1 MLTIYKTLKSMGTIK
16 PQENQNIFDISL
28 QEYGS
33 IEKVFDILEDNEKFN
48 ITDDISVYEDLKIGR
63 EAFKKDIVEYYNSR
77 NLKPATSISD
87 EEQYLLDDFSGID
100 YMIIE
105 DDFIIY

>member
-1 MLTIYKTLKSMGTIK
+1 MIYKTLKSMGTIK

-33 IEKVFDILEDNEKFN
+33 IEKVFDLLEDNDQFN
-48 ITDDISVYEDLKIGR
+48 ITEDISVYKDLKIGR

-77 NLKPATSISD
+77 NLKPATSITD
-87 EEQYLLDDFSGID
+87 EEQYLLNDYSGID

>member
-1 MLTIYKTLKSMGTIK
+1 MLTIYKILKSMEITK

-33 IEKVFDILEDNEKFN
+33 IEKVFDLLEDNNQFN
-48 ITDDISVYEDLKIGR
+48 LTEDISVYKDLKTGR

-77 NLKPATSISD
+77 NLKPATAISD
-87 EEQYLLDDFSGID
+87 EEQFLLDNYSGID
-100 YMIIE
+100 HMIIE
-105 DDFIIY
+105 NDFIIY

>member
-1 MLTIYKTLKSMGTIK
+1 MLTIYKTLESMGTIK
-16 PQENQNIFDISL
+16 PQENQNIFDLSL

-33 IEKVFDILEDNEKFN
+33 IEKVFDILEDNDLFN
-48 ITDDISVYEDLKIGR
+48 ITEDLSVYKDLKIGR

-77 NLKPATSISD
+77 NLKPATALT
-87 EEQYLLDDFSGID
+87 EEEEFLMDNFSGID

>member
-1 MLTIYKTLKSMGTIK
+1 MSTIYKTLKSMGTIK

-33 IEKVFDILEDNEKFN
+33 IEKVFDLLEDNDQFN
-48 ITDDISVYEDLKIGR
+48 ITEDLSVYEDLKIGR

-77 NLKPATSISD
+77 NLQPATGISD
-87 EEQYLLDDFSGID
+87 EEQYLLDNFSGID

>member
-1 MLTIYKTLKSMGTIK
+1 METIK

-33 IEKVFDILEDNEKFN
+33 IEKVFDLLEDNDKFDL
-48 ITDDISVYEDLKIGR
+48 TEDISVYKELKVGR

-77 NLKPATSISD
+77 NLKPATSISE
-87 EEQYLLDDFSGID
+87 EEQYLLDNFSGID

>member
-1 MLTIYKTLKSMGTIK
+1 MSTIYKTLKSMETIK

-33 IEKVFDILEDNEKFN
+33 IEKVFDLLEDNDKFDL
-48 ITDDISVYEDLKIGR
+48 TEDISVYNELKIGR
-63 EAFKKDIVEYYNSR
+63 EAFKKDIVEYYNTR
-77 NLKPATSISD
+77 NLKPATSISE
-87 EEQYLLDDFSGID
+87 EEQYLLNNFSGID

-105 DDFIIY
+105 EDFIIY

>member
-1 MLTIYKTLKSMGTIK
+1 MSTIYKTLKSMETIK
-16 PQENQNIFDISL
+16 PQENQNIFDVSL

-33 IEKVFDILEDNEKFN
+33 IEKVFDLLDDNDRFNLTEDL
-48 ITDDISVYEDLKIGR
+48 SVYEDLKIGR
-63 EAFKKDIVEYYNSR
+63 EAFKKDIVEYYNTR
-77 NLKPATSISD
+77 NLKPATAITE
-87 EEQYLLDDFSGID
+87 EEQYLLDNFSGID

>member
-1 MLTIYKTLKSMGTIK
+1 METIK

-33 IEKVFDILEDNEKFN
+33 IEKVFDILEDNENFDL
-48 ITDDISVYEDLKIGR
+48 TDDISVYKDLKVGR

-77 NLKPATSISD
+77 KLNPATSITD
-87 EEQYLLDDFSGID
+87 EEQYLLDNFSGID

>member
-1 MLTIYKTLKSMGTIK
+1 MSTIYKTLKSMETIK
-16 PQENQNIFDISL
+16 PQENQNIFDVSI

-33 IEKVFDILEDNEKFN
+33 IEKVFDLLDDNDRFNLTEDL
-48 ITDDISVYEDLKIGR
+48 SVYEDLKIGR
-63 EAFKKDIVEYYNSR
+63 EAFKKDIVEYYNTR
-77 NLKPATSISD
+77 NLKPATAITE
-87 EEQYLLDDFSGID
+87 EEQYLLDNFSGID

>member
-1 MLTIYKTLKSMGTIK
+1 MLTIYKTLKSMGTTK

-33 IEKVFDILEDNEKFN
+33 IEKVFDLLEDNNLFN
-48 ITDDISVYEDLKIGR
+48 LTEDISVYKDLKTGR
-63 EAFKKDIVEYYNSR
+63 ETFKKDIVEYYNSR
-77 NLKPATSISD
+77 NLKPATAISD
-87 EEQYLLDDFSGID
+87 EEQYLLDNYSGID

-105 DDFIIY
+105 NDFIIY

>member
-1 MLTIYKTLKSMGTIK
+1 MSTIYKTLKSMETIK
-16 PQENQNIFDISL
+16 PQENQNIFDLSL

-33 IEKVFDILEDNEKFN
+33 IEKVFDLLEDNDQFN
-48 ITDDISVYEDLKIGR
+48 ITEDISVYQDLKIGR

-77 NLKPATSISD
+77 NLKPATALT
-87 EEQYLLDDFSGID
+87 EEEEFLLDNFSGID

>member
-1 MLTIYKTLKSMGTIK
+1 MSTIYKTLKSMGTTK

-33 IEKVFDILEDNEKFN
+33 IEKVFDLLEDNDQFSLTE
-48 ITDDISVYEDLKIGR
+48 DISVYKDLKTGR

-77 NLKPATSISD
+77 NLKPATAISD
-87 EEQYLLDDFSGID
+87 EELFLLNDYSGID

>member
-1 MLTIYKTLKSMGTIK
+1 METIK
-16 PQENQNIFDISL
+16 PQENQNIFDVSL

-33 IEKVFDILEDNEKFN
+33 IEKVFDLLDDNDRFNLTEDL
-48 ITDDISVYEDLKIGR
+48 SVYEDLKIGH
-63 EAFKKDIVEYYNSR
+63 EAFKKDIVEYYNTR
-77 NLKPATSISD
+77 NLKPATAITE
-87 EEQYLLDDFSGID
+87 EEQYLLDNFSGID

>member
-1 MLTIYKTLKSMGTIK
+1 METIK
-16 PQENQNIFDISL
+16 PQENQNIFDLSL

-33 IEKVFDILEDNEKFN
+33 IEKVFDILEDNDKFN
-48 ITDDISVYEDLKIGR
+48 ITEDISVYNDLKIGR

-77 NLKPATSISD
+77 NLKPATALT
-87 EEQYLLDDFSGID
+87 EEEEFLLDFSGID

>member
-1 MLTIYKTLKSMGTIK
+1 MLTICKTLKSMETIK
-16 PQENQNIFDISL
+16 PQQNQNIFDISL

-33 IEKVFDILEDNEKFN
+33 IEKVFDLLEDNEKFD
-48 ITDDISVYEDLKIGR
+48 ITDDLCVYEDLKIGR

-77 NLKPATSISD
+77 KLKPATALT
-87 EEQYLLDDFSGID
+87 EEEGYYFSGID

>member
-1 MLTIYKTLKSMGTIK
+1 METIK

-33 IEKVFDILEDNEKFN
+33 IEKVFDILEDNDQFDLTE
-48 ITDDISVYEDLKIGR
+48 DLSVYKELKTGR
-63 EAFKKDIVEYYNSR
+63 DAFKKDIVEYYNSR
-77 NLKPATSISD
+77 NLNPATAITD
-87 EEQYLLDDFSGID
+87 EEQYLLDNFSGID

>member
-1 MLTIYKTLKSMGTIK
+1 METIK
-16 PQENQNIFDISL
+16 PQENQNIFDLSL

-33 IEKVFDILEDNEKFN
+33 IEKVFDILEDNDKFDL
-48 ITDDISVYEDLKIGR
+48 TEDLSVYKDLQTGR
-63 EAFKKDIVEYYNSR
+63 EAFKKDIVEYYTSR
-77 NLKPATSISD
+77 NLKPATDLTD
-87 EEQYLLDDFSGID
+87 EEQFLMDNFSGID

>member
-1 MLTIYKTLKSMGTIK
+1 METIK
-16 PQENQNIFDISL
+16 PQENQNIFDLSL

-33 IEKVFDILEDNEKFN
+33 IEKVFDILEDNDKFN
-48 ITDDISVYEDLKIGR
+48 ITEDISVYNDLKIGR

-77 NLKPATSISD
+77 NLKPATALT
-87 EEQYLLDDFSGID
+87 EEEEFLLDNFSGID

>member
-1 MLTIYKTLKSMGTIK
+1 METIK

-33 IEKVFDILEDNEKFN
+33 IEKVFDLLEDNDKFDL
-48 ITDDISVYEDLKIGR
+48 TEDVSVYNELKIGR
-63 EAFKKDIVEYYNSR
+63 EAFKKDIVEYYNTR
-77 NLKPATSISD
+77 NLKPATSISE
-87 EEQYLLDDFSGID
+87 EEQYLLDNFSGID

>member
-1 MLTIYKTLKSMGTIK
+1 MLTIYKTLKSMETIK

-87 EEQYLLDDFSGID
+87 EEQYLLDNFSGID

>member
-1 MLTIYKTLKSMGTIK
+1 MGTIRA
-16 PQENQNIFDISL
+16 QQNQNIFDLSL

-33 IEKVFDILEDNEKFN
+33 IENVFDILEDNDLYN
-48 ITDDISVYEDLKIGR
+48 ITGDVSVYEDLKVGR

-77 NLKPATSISD
+77 NLKPATSIADD
-87 EEQYLLDDFSGID
+87 EEFLLTNFSGID

-105 DDFIIY
+105 DDFIIYE

>member
-1 MLTIYKTLKSMGTIK
+1 MSTIYKTLKSMETIK
-16 PQENQNIFDISL
+16 PQENQNIFDLSL

-33 IEKVFDILEDNEKFN
+33 IEKVFDILEDNDKFD
-48 ITDDISVYEDLKIGR
+48 ITEDLSVYKELKTGR
-63 EAFKKDIVEYYNSR
+63 DAFKKDIVEYYNSR
-77 NLKPATSISD
+77 NLKPATALTD
-87 EEQYLLDDFSGID
+87 EEQFLMDNFSGID

>member
-1 MLTIYKTLKSMGTIK
+1 METIK

-33 IEKVFDILEDNEKFN
+33 IEKVFDLLEDNDKFDL
-48 ITDDISVYEDLKIGR
+48 TEDISVYNELKIGR
-63 EAFKKDIVEYYNSR
+63 EAFKKDIVEYYNTR
-77 NLKPATSISD
+77 NLKPATSISE
-87 EEQYLLDDFSGID
+87 EEQYLLNNFSGID

>member
-1 MLTIYKTLKSMGTIK
+1 MSTICKTLKSMETIK
-16 PQENQNIFDISL
+16 PQENQNIFDLSL

-33 IEKVFDILEDNEKFN
+33 IEKVFDILEDNDKFDL
-48 ITDDISVYEDLKIGR
+48 TEDLSVYKDLQTGR
-63 EAFKKDIVEYYNSR
+63 EAFKKDIVEYYTSR
-77 NLKPATSISD
+77 NLKPATDLTD
-87 EEQYLLDDFSGID
+87 EEQFLMDNFSGID

>member
-1 MLTIYKTLKSMGTIK
+1 MSTIYKTLKSMGTIK

-33 IEKVFDILEDNEKFN
+33 IEKVFDILEDNDQFN
-48 ITDDISVYEDLKIGR
+48 LTDDISVYEDLKIGR

-77 NLKPATSISD
+77 NLKPATSITE
-87 EEQYLLDDFSGID
+87 EEQYLLDNFSGID

>member
-1 MLTIYKTLKSMGTIK
+1 MSTIYKTLKSMETIK

-33 IEKVFDILEDNEKFN
+33 IEKVFDILEDNDQFN

-63 EAFKKDIVEYYNSR
+63 EAFKKDIVEYYKSR
-77 NLKPATSISD
+77 NLKPATSITE
-87 EEQYLLDDFSGID
+87 EEQYLLDNFSGID

>member
-1 MLTIYKTLKSMGTIK
+1 METIK
-16 PQENQNIFDISL
+16 PQENQNIFDLSL

-48 ITDDISVYEDLKIGR
+48 LTDDISVYKDLKIGR

-87 EEQYLLDDFSGID
+87 EEQYLLDNFSGID

>member
-1 MLTIYKTLKSMGTIK
+1 MGAIK
-16 PQENQNIFDISL
+16 PQDNQNILDISL

-33 IEKVFDILEDNEKFN
+33 IEKVFDLLEDNDKFN
-48 ITDDISVYEDLKIGR
+48 ITEDISVYQDLKIGR

-77 NLKPATSISD
+77 NLKPATALT
-87 EEQYLLDDFSGID
+87 EEEEYLLDTFSGID

>member
-1 MLTIYKTLKSMGTIK
+1 METTK
-16 PQENQNIFDISL
+16 PQQNQNIFDISL

-33 IEKVFDILEDNEKFN
+33 IEKVFDLLEDNDQFDMTE
-48 ITDDISVYEDLKIGR
+48 DLSVYEELKTGR

-77 NLKPATSISD
+77 NLKPATAITD
-87 EEQYLLDDFSGID
+87 EEQYLLDNFSGID

>member
-1 MLTIYKTLKSMGTIK
+1 MSTIYKTLESMETIK

-33 IEKVFDILEDNEKFN
+33 IEKVFDILEDNDQFN
-48 ITDDISVYEDLKIGR
+48 LTDDISVYEDLKIGR
-63 EAFKKDIVEYYNSR
+63 EAFKKDIVEYYNAR
-77 NLKPATSISD
+77 NLKPATAITD
-87 EEQYLLDDFSGID
+87 EEQYLLDNFSGID